1 MALKIDIGTLKPII
15 QNYANMKQRELYTL
29 GFNLAK
35 NFQKSLLE
43 KQKEK
48 TKADIVKDEVL
59 NLFEPVITPI
69 LNGMIDG
76 IKDKL
81 MLGIGAVSVA
91 GLSLVFTGYLLG
103 RKSKSK

>member
-43 KQKEK
+43 NQKEK